1 MALSGFLAAVN
12 IKKEILWNF
21 MALSGFLA
29 AVNIKKEFYGFPKF
43 QVSG

>member
-1 MALSGFLAAVN
+1 
-12 IKKEILWNF
+12 

-43 QVSG
+43 QVSGWFFCFSSNA